1 MRVSLVPRLSYFLVS
16 KTEDILNRTLKDK
29 RLHKKGKIHTFWV
42 LQAQE
47 PLEDQTSTPCNWLL
61 SSQLEKG
68 EFLILHTA

>member
-1 MRVSLVPRLSYFLVS
+1 MRASLVPRLSYFLVS
-16 KTEDILNRTLKDK
+16 KTEDILNRILKDK

-47 PLEDQTSTPCNWLL
+47 DPTSTPCNWLL
-61 SSQLEKG
+61 SSQLEKE

>member
-1 MRVSLVPRLSYFLVS
+1 MRVSLGPHLSYFLVS

-47 PLEDQTSTPCNWLL
+47 DQTSTPCNWLL

>member
-47 PLEDQTSTPCNWLL
+47 DQTSTPCNWLL

-68 EFLILHTA
+68 EFPILHTA

>member
-16 KTEDILNRTLKDK
+16 KTEDILNHILKDK
-29 RLHKKGKIHTFWV
+29 RLHKKGKIYTFWV
-42 LQAQE
+42 LQAQ
-47 PLEDQTSTPCNWLL
+47 EDQTSTPCNWLL